1 MTMHMSIH
9 SRFSPASP
17 ANPARRAGGF
27 TLIELMITVAIVGIL
42 AAIAY
47 PSYNN
52 YFQRGRRS
60 DAQQLMLQIQNKQE
74 QYILD
79 NRAYSDNPGSGGLN
93 TGGTGWTCVNAGA
106 GACTNTHYSVAV
118 AVTAGPPP
126 GFTITATPTSTA
138 QTSDGVLTLTNLG
151 AKTPTAKW

>member
-9 SRFSPASP
+9 SRFSPAS
-17 ANPARRAGGF
+17 PARRAGGF

-42 AAIAY
+42 AAIGY

-52 YFQRGRRS
+52 YLQRGRRS

-93 TGGTGWTCVNAGA
+93 TGGNGWTCVNAAA
-106 GACTNTHYSVAV
+106 GACTNTHYSIAV
-118 AVTAGPPP
+118 AITVVPQPP
-126 GFTITATPTSTA
+126 GFTITATPTSAA
-138 QTSDGVLTLTNLG
+138 QNGDGVLTLDNLG

>member
-1 MTMHMSIH
+1 MTMHMPIH
-9 SRFSPASP
+9 FRFSP
-17 ANPARRAGGF
+17 ANPARRAAGF
-27 TLIELMITVAIVGIL
+27 TLIELMITVAIIGIL

-52 YFQRGRRS
+52 YLQRGRRS

-93 TGGTGWTCVNAGA
+93 IGGTGWTCANAAA
-106 GACTNTHYSVAV
+106 GACTNAHYSITI

-126 GFTITATPTSTA
+126 GFTITAAPTSSA
-138 QTSDGVLTLTNLG
+138 QTSDGSLTLTNLG
-151 AKTPTAKW
+151 AKTPPAKW

>member
-1 MTMHMSIH
+1 MHMPIH
-9 SRFSPASP
+9 FRFSP

-52 YFQRGRRS
+52 YLQRGRRS

-93 TGGTGWTCVNAGA
+93 IGGTGWTCANAA
-106 GACTNTHYSVAV
+106 LGACTNAHYSIQVTA
-118 AVTAGPPP
+118 TAGPPP

-151 AKTPTAKW
+151 AKTPTSKW

>member
-1 MTMHMSIH
+1 MHMRVDFRCIT
-9 SRFSPASP
+9 SRH
-17 ANPARRAGGF
+17 ARRAGGF
-27 TLIELMITVAIVGIL
+27 TLIELMITVAIIGIL
-42 AAIAY
+42 AAVAF

-52 YFQRGRRS
+52 YLQRGRRS

-93 TGGTGWTCVNAGA
+93 IGGTGWTCANAAG
-106 GACTNTHYSVAV
+106 GACTNAHYSIQVAV
-118 AVTAGPPP
+118 LVPPVAPPP

-138 QTSDGVLTLTNLG
+138 QTSDGLLTLNNLG

>member
-1 MTMHMSIH
+1 MTTHMSICF
-9 SRFSPASP
+9 RFHP

-52 YFQRGRRS
+52 YLQRGRRS

-93 TGGTGWTCVNAGA
+93 TGGTGWTCANAAA
-106 GACTNTHYSVAV
+106 GACTNAHYSVAV

-138 QTSDGVLTLTNLG
+138 QTGDGVLTLTNLG

>member
-9 SRFSPASP
+9 SRFSP

-79 NRAYSDNPGSGGLN
+79 NRAYSNNPGSGGLN
-93 TGGTGWTCVNAGA
+93 TGGNGWTCVDAA
-106 GACTNTHYSVAV
+106 LGACTNTHYSIVV
-118 AVTAGPPP
+118 GLIVGPPP
-126 GFTITATPTSTA
+126 GFTITATPTSAA
-138 QTSDGVLTLTNLG
+138 QAGDGLLILDNLG

>member
-9 SRFSPASP
+9 SRFSPAS
-17 ANPARRAGGF
+17 PARRAGGF

-52 YFQRGRRS
+52 YLQRGRRS

-93 TGGTGWTCVNAGA
+93 TGGTGWTCVNAAA